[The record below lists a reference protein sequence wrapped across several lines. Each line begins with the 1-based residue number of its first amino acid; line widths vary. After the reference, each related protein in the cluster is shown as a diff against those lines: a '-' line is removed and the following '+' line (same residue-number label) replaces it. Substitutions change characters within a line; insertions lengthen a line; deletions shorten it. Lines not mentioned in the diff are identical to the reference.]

1 MWVGLLTDTINN
13 NLEISNLIN
22 ELRLTVNLLTENLL
36 KNEPYNLR
44 NVSSFAAIFKKFS
57 STMHC
62 NLSADT
68 TWEPILKITW
78 LPLALQ
84 EAQQYSSI

>member
-1 MWVGLLTDTINN
+1 M
-13 NLEISNLIN
+13 SMH
-22 ELRLTVNLLTENLL
+22 LTVNLLTENLL
-36 KNEPYNLR
+36 KNESYNLR